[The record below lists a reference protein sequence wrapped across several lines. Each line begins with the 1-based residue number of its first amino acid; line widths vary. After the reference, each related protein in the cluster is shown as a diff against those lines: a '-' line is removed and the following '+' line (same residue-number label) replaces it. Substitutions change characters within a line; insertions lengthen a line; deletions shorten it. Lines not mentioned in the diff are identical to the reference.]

1 MPQVAATKTPAT
13 AADVAGAMWRAYVK
27 LTGNTPP
34 AESSYLMPL
43 AQSALETGNW
53 TKLYN
58 FDLGNVTT
66 AHPDQEDWFYQYAGS
81 LKFKAYASLDDG
93 ALAMMTWLFKHGAL
107 AAADANDLNAYGD
120 ALQRGCYVGCPW
132 SCGAG
137 IDPATCRAQYMSGIA
152 SLMHRYAGV
161 VPSSTPLP
169 PSQNNTTALAKG
181 AAIVAAAGFFAWAL
195 RRR

>member
-1 MPQVAATKTPAT
+1 MPQVEALKTPAS
-13 AADVAGAMWRAYVK
+13 AADVAGAMSRAYVK
-27 LTGNTPP
+27 LTGNAPP

-43 AQSALETGNW
+43 AQSALETANW
-53 TKLYN
+53 KSLYN

-66 AHPDQEDWFYQYAGS
+66 ANPNDSWFFQYQGS

-93 ALAMMTWLFKHGAL
+93 ALAMMSWLQKHGAI

-137 IDPATCRAQYMSGIA
+137 ISPETCRAKYLAGIA

-161 VPSSTPLP
+161 VPSAAPTP
-169 PSQNNTTALAKG
+169 PSQNNTSALLKGIAIIG
-181 AAIVAAAGFFAWAL
+181 AASFFAWAL

>member
-1 MPQVAATKTPAT
+1 MQVDAVKTPAS
-13 AADVAGAMWRAYVK
+13 AADVAGAVWRAYVK
-27 LTGNTPP
+27 LTGNSPP

-43 AQSALETGNW
+43 AQSAFETGSWQKMIDWN
-53 TKLYN
+53 TGYL
-58 FDLGNVTT
+58 T
-66 AHPDQEDWFYQYAGS
+66 AAAGEDWFLAYSGS
-81 LKFKAYASLDDG
+81 LHFKAYDSLDDG
-93 ALAMMTWLFKHGAL
+93 ALAMMSWLFKHGAL

-137 IDPATCRAQYMSGIA
+137 IDPATCRARYMGGIA

-161 VPSSTPLP
+161 VPAPASS
-169 PSQNNTTALAKG
+169 PSQNNTSALVKG
-181 AAIVAAAGFFAWAL
+181 AAIIGAAGFFAWAL